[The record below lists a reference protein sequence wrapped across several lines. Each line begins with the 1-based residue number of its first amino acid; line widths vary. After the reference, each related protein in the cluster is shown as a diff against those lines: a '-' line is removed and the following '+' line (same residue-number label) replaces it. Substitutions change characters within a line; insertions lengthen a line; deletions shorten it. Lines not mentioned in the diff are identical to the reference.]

1 MIECIDFKEIN
12 KGVLVGFANVFVPK
26 WGIEIFNIQLCRK
39 NDQAWVN
46 FPSREFIDKEGIK
59 KFLPYFRFQNKEMG
73 EFFQSKVME
82 AINEFRAKSLPPEEP
97 NHEEV
102 PF

>member
-1 MIECIDFKEIN
+1 
-12 KGVLVGFANVFVPK
+12 
-26 WGIEIFNIQLCRK
+26 
-39 NDQAWVN
+39 
-46 FPSREFIDKEGIK
+46 
-59 KFLPYFRFQNKEMG
+59 LPYFRFQNKEMG